1 MYRLGASVPDTPR
14 SHLAT
19 QRAIGP
25 SHPPPHLSN
34 AGARLCT
41 HGRRI
46 DALAP
51 SLADRAAHGLV
62 TTLHRLTCLVVMAMV
77 TARTRACV
85 GCATAVRECTR
96 GESRISYTAPP
107 GTLHHSPPPTF
118 TRRHAHMC
126 TDLVL
131 VFLTHLAHTSPHNVR
146 SVSHTHHHTSRTSG
160 HGSAHMAGASVH
172 SLRRWLTARHTAS

>member
-1 MYRLGASVPDTPR
+1 MTSILTKHAQPVTTRNL
-14 SHLAT
+14 
-19 QRAIGP
+19 

-62 TTLHRLTCLVVMAMV
+62 ITLHRLTCLVVMAMV

-85 GCATAVRECTR
+85 GCATAVGECTGGR
-96 GESRISYTAPP
+96 EPNQ
-107 GTLHHSPPPTF
+107 LHRTTHPST
-118 TRRHAHMC
+118 TRHHQ
-126 TDLVL
+126 L
-131 VFLTHLAHTSPHNVR
+131 PNVAAKEP
-146 SVSHTHHHTSRTSG
+146 HTHTHTHTLYL
-160 HGSAHMAGASVH
+160 VVTH
-172 SLRRWLTARHTAS
+172 SCLSISLSFLIA